1 MVAMRCPRC
10 HRATHA
16 SAWRCGCGHEL
27 DGGAQRVSA
36 LLRDRQVGAWAVLAL
51 MLVLDFAAVSCA
63 ILAALD
69 GFIVTAALSLTVM
82 IQLTARAVRW
92 VRGTRA
98 RLRQLAALVRVV
110 SPAELP
116 RAVVHRR

>member
-1 MVAMRCPRC
+1 
-10 HRATHA
+10 
-16 SAWRCGCGHEL
+16 L
-27 DGGAQRVSA
+27 RV

-92 VRGTRA
+92 SGA
-98 RLRQLAALVRVV
+98 RERDCGQLAALVRVA

-116 RAVVHRR
+116 RAVVHGGSCPTAGYPISSA

>member
-1 MVAMRCPRC
+1 M
-10 HRATHA
+10 
-16 SAWRCGCGHEL
+16 
-27 DGGAQRVSA
+27 
-36 LLRDRQVGAWAVLAL
+36 LRDRRVGVWAVVAL

-63 ILAALD
+63 ILAARD
-69 GFIVTAALSLTVM
+69 GFIVTAAVSLTVM

-98 RLRQLAALVRVV
+98 RLRRISALVRVV
-110 SPAELP
+110 TPAELP

>member
-1 MVAMRCPRC
+1 MSD
-10 HRATHA
+10 A
-16 SAWRCGCGHEL
+16 SAWQCGCGHEL
-27 DGGAQRVSA
+27 DGGVRVRA
-36 LLRDRQVGAWAVLAL
+36 MLRDRQVGVWAVLAL
-51 MLVLDFAAVSCA
+51 MLVLDVAAISCA

-98 RLRQLAALVRVV
+98 RLRQLAALVRVATR
-110 SPAELP
+110 AELP
-116 RAVVHRR
+116 RAVVYRR

>member
-1 MVAMRCPRC
+1 VERV
-10 HRATHA
+10 RA
-16 SAWRCGCGHEL
+16 R
-27 DGGAQRVSA
+27 
-36 LLRDRQVGAWAVLAL
+36 LRDRQVGAWAVLTL

>member
-10 HRATHA
+10 HRATDA

-27 DGGAQRVSA
+27 DGGAERVRA

-69 GFIVTAALSLTVM
+69 GFIVTAALSLTVI

-92 VRGTRA
+92 VRTTRA
-98 RLRQLAALVRVV
+98 RLRQLAALVRAV

>member
-1 MVAMRCPRC
+1 VSD
-10 HRATHA
+10 A
-16 SAWRCGCGHEL
+16 SAVRCGCHE
-27 DGGAQRVSA
+27 GMERVRA
-36 LLRDRQVGAWAVLAL
+36 MLRDRQVGAWAVLAL
-51 MLVLDFAAVSCA
+51 MLVLDFVAVSCA

-98 RLRQLAALVRVV
+98 KLRRLAALVHAVT
-110 SPAELP
+110 PAELP